1 MTLKLNDIRALQ
13 NQLDEHI
20 MANHQVTRPQTR
32 IRRILALMVEIGELA
47 NETRTFKFWS
57 FKKAS
62 EKEVLLE
69 ELGDCVH
76 FAVSLGIDLEDNT
89 AELEFIER
97 EASLSD
103 QFIDWMS
110 ETATLKTQ
118 FTLDQYK
125 LVLSYIGSIA
135 LAMGFGA
142 DDVYDFY
149 IKKNEINHSRQD
161 HQY

>member
-1 MTLKLNDIRALQ
+1 MTLKLNDIRQLQ
-13 NQLDEHI
+13 DQLDERI

-47 NETRTFKFWS
+47 NETRSFKFWS
-57 FKKAS
+57 FKGAS

-76 FAVSLGIDLEDNT
+76 FAVSLGIDLKDDVSH
-89 AELEFIER
+89 LEFLKR

-110 ETATLKTQ
+110 ETAKLKTE
-118 FTLDQYK
+118 FNLYQYRI
-125 LVLSYIGSIA
+125 VLSYIGSVA
-135 LAMGFGA
+135 LAMGFSA
-142 DDVYDFY
+142 NDVYDFY

>member
-1 MTLKLNDIRALQ
+1 MTLKLNDIRQLQ
-13 NQLDEHI
+13 DQLDERI

-47 NETRTFKFWS
+47 NETRSFKFWS
-57 FKKAS
+57 FKGAS

-76 FAVSLGIDLEDNT
+76 FAVSLGIDLKDDVSH
-89 AELEFIER
+89 LEFLKR

-110 ETATLKTQ
+110 ETAKLKTE
-118 FTLDQYK
+118 FNLDQYRI
-125 LVLSYIGSIA
+125 VLSYIGSVA
-135 LAMGFGA
+135 LAMGFSA
-142 DDVYDFY
+142 NDVYDFY

>member
-62 EKEVLLE
+62 EKEILLE

-97 EASLSD
+97 EASLSE

>member
-1 MTLKLNDIRALQ
+1 MTLKLNDIRQ
-13 NQLDEHI
+13 RQVQLDERI

-32 IRRILALMVEIGELA
+32 IKRILALMVEIGELA

-57 FKKAS
+57 FKAAS

-76 FAVSLGIDLEDNT
+76 FSVSLGIDLGDEAMALDFI
-89 AELEFIER
+89 ALET
-97 EASLSD
+97 SLSE
-103 QFIDWMS
+103 QFIDWMN
-110 ETATLKTQ
+110 ETAKLKTE
-118 FTLDQYK
+118 FTLTQYRI
-125 LVLSYIGSIA
+125 VLSYIGSVA
-135 LAMGFGA
+135 LAMGFSA

-149 IKKNEINHSRQD
+149 VRKNEINHSRQD